1 MTLPALITNNL
12 EIKIVSVVMASLF
25 WLYVTAGRETETRVQ
40 VPVHLV
46 NLADGL
52 ACADKVPNHLD
63 LDVKG
68 SRFALMA
75 LRPDTLR
82 VALDMT
88 GVGEGSV
95 AFTNLEQV
103 VRMGSGIRITRV
115 YPGRIELVVVR
126 KPLPDGQGHKERK
139 EGGR

>member
-12 EIKIVSVVMASLF
+12 ELKIVSVVMASLF
-25 WLYVTAGRETETRVQ
+25 WLYVTAGREAETRVQ

-82 VALDMT
+82 VALDMN

-126 KPLPDGQGHKERK
+126 KPLSGGQGHKERK
-139 EGGR
+139 EVGR

>member
-1 MTLPALITNNL
+1 MTLPALLTNNL
-12 EIKIVSVVMASLF
+12 ELKIVSVVMASLF

-40 VPVHLV
+40 VPLHLV

-82 VALDMT
+82 VALDMN

-126 KPLPDGQGHKERK
+126 KPLPGGQGHKERK
-139 EGGR
+139 EVGR

>member
-1 MTLPALITNNL
+1 MSLPALISNNL
-12 EIKIVSVVMASLF
+12 DLKIVSVVMASLF
-25 WLYVTAGRETETRVQ
+25 WLYVTASREAETRVQ
-40 VPVHLV
+40 VPLHLV

-75 LRPDTLR
+75 LRPDTLQ
-82 VALDMT
+82 VALDMN

-95 AFTNLEQV
+95 AFTNLEQA

-126 KPLPDGQGHKERK
+126 KPLSGGQAHKERK
-139 EGGR
+139 EVGR